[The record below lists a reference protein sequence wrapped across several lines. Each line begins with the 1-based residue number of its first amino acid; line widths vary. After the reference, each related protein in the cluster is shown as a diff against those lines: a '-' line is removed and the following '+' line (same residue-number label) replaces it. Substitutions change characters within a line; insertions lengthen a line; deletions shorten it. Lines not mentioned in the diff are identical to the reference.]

1 MILTRSKKSVLIDKT
16 TQALVSAQGDKL
28 ARPAKNAPIYST
40 FKITDTK
47 LYLPIVTL
55 SPQDD
60 NNLLEQLKTGF
71 KRIIKW
77 NKCTLVM
84 FNQTKNNNSNYL
96 IDSTLSK
103 VNRLFVL

>member
-1 MILTRSKKSVLIDKT
+1 MTDKT

-28 ARPAKNAPIYST
+28 ARPAKTAPIGAT

-47 LYLPIVTL
+47 LYLPIVSL
-55 SPQDD
+55 STQDD